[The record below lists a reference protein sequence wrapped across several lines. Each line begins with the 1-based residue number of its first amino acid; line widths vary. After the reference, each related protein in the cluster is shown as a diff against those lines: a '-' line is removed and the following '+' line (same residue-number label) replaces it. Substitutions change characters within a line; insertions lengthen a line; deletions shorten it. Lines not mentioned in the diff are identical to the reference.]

1 MANNRE
7 LSQFGSFVTV
17 DESANNNVGI
27 ATTVRISGGGGLYVG
42 GTEVIGPT
50 GAWRGPNSGLIGA
63 QGADGAQGAAG
74 AQGTAGAQGAAGAQ
88 GSPGSTGAQGQTG
101 NPGAQG
107 SPGST
112 GAQGSPGSTG
122 AQGSQGSAASASQFL
137 TIGVRVGTAT
147 SIAVSSGTFAVVGRS
162 GNVNI
167 SV

>member
-63 QGADGAQGAAG
+63 QGADGAQ
-74 AQGTAGAQGAAGAQ
+74 
-88 GSPGSTGAQGQTG
+88 
-101 NPGAQG
+101 
-107 SPGST
+107 
-112 GAQGSPGSTG
+112 
-122 AQGSQGSAASASQFL
+122 
-137 TIGVRVGTAT
+137 
-147 SIAVSSGTFAVVGRS
+147 
-162 GNVNI
+162 
-167 SV
+167 

>member
-101 NPGAQG
+101 NTGAQG